1 MSSWPGPSAGALAG
15 YRVLDLAGPLGV
27 YCTKLLADLG
37 ADVVRVEPPSGDPM
51 RALPPHYRAP
61 SGETVSLYYL
71 HMNTSKRAVSLDL
84 TRDAGRAL
92 FLRLV
97 EQADVLVDTW
107 QPRARAALGLDDATL
122 RAQNPGLVHTA
133 ITPFGQDGPYAD
145 YAASDLVG
153 QAMG

>member
-1 MSSWPGPSAGALAG
+1 MSSSPEPTVGALAG

-37 ADVVRVEPPSGDPM
+37 ADVIRVEPPSGDPL

-71 HMNTSKRAVSLDL
+71 QMNTSKRAVALDL

-92 FLRLV
+92 LLRLV
-97 EQADVLVDTW
+97 EQADILVET
-107 QPRARAALGLDDATL
+107 
-122 RAQNPGLVHTA
+122 
-133 ITPFGQDGPYAD
+133 
-145 YAASDLVG
+145 
-153 QAMG
+153 